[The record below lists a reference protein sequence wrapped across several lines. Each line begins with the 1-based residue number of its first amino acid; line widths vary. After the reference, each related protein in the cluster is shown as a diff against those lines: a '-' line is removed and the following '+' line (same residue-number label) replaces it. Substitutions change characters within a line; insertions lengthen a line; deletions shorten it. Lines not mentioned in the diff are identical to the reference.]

1 MQYREYDPSR
11 DREAVHRIWREVGWL
26 GKDKTKI
33 MDTILESCR
42 AVVAEVNGEA
52 ECLVNSAAGVLRY
65 LDTDLPFAGCNGA
78 ATSRVARRQGLAKR
92 ALARLVAADVADGA
106 LVVGLGMF
114 DQGFYDQLGYGTG
127 GYEHTLRFDPAALRV
142 SVRARPPRRL
152 SAEDRDL
159 MHASRLA
166 RLRAHGG
173 VNFHSPVLSETR
185 WGETYFG
192 LGYCDGPDGALTHHF
207 WCNPHSVESGPYKIE
222 WMAYQSRE
230 QFLELMAV
238 IKSLGDQI
246 VMVEMREP
254 PLLQLQDLI
263 ARPFRQQRTTERSQF
278 QTRIAALAYW
288 QMRICDLP
296 KCLAHTRLPGVDLR
310 FNLRL
315 SDPIERLL
323 DEEAP
328 WRGVAGEYVVTLGE
342 SSGAEPGR
350 DPDLS
355 TLNASVNAFTRLWLG
370 ARTASGLA
378 MTGQLSGVRS
388 LLEKLDSALRL
399 PEPRP
404 DWDF

>member
-1 MQYREYDPSR
+1 VQYREYDHSR
-11 DREAVHRIWREVGWL
+11 DQDAVHRIWREIGWL
-26 GKDKTKI
+26 GKDKTEI
-33 MDTILESCR
+33 LDTILGSCR

-65 LDTDLPFAGCNGA
+65 LDTDLPFAGCNGV
-78 ATSRVARRQGLAKR
+78 ATSRVARRQGLAKG

-127 GYEHTLRFDPAALRV
+127 GYEHTLHFDPAALNV
-142 SVRARPPRRL
+142 EVRARPPRRL
-152 SAEDRDL
+152 TAEDRDL

-166 RLRAHGG
+166 RFRTHGG
-173 VNFHSPVLSETR
+173 VNFHSPVLSEAR
-185 WGETYFG
+185 WGETHFG

-207 WCNPHSVESGPYKIE
+207 WCRPENVGSGPYKIE

-230 QFLELMAV
+230 QFLELMAL
-238 IKSLGDQI
+238 IRSLGDQ
-246 VMVEMREP
+246 VMLVGMREP

-263 ARPFRQQRTTERSQF
+263 DRPFRHQQLTGRSRFHARVEANAYF
-278 QTRIAALAYW
+278 QL
-288 QMRICDLP
+288 RICDLP
-296 KCLAHTRLPGVDLR
+296 KCLEYTRRPGVDLR

-315 SDPIERLL
+315 SDPIERVL
-323 DEEAP
+323 DEDAP
-328 WRGVAGEYVVTLGE
+328 WRGAAGEYVVTLGE

-350 DPDLS
+350 DPKLS

-378 MTGQLSGVRS
+378 MTNQLSAVRS
-388 LLEKLDSALRL
+388 LLEELDSALRL
-399 PEPRP
+399 PEPIL